1 MKRKPFHLILFLVLS
16 FNLNL
21 SGQVTFIIDSIPD
34 YTPPA
39 DFLYIAGDFNGW
51 NPGDIN
57 HKLYK
62 NDDGLWETI
71 LDGFPDGITLEF
83 KFTRGGW
90 GTVEKGPGGEE
101 IANRSYTFGND
112 STEHIIIYNWADAG
126 GPGESTAAWNVS
138 VMDENFYMPQLD
150 RERRIWLYLPPG
162 YDSTDMSY
170 PVLYMHDG
178 QNLFDEVT
186 SFAGEWEVDETL
198 NELASQGY
206 QVPIVVGIDNG
217 GIYRID
223 ELTPYYNEEYEGGG
237 QGDEYMAFVVETLK
251 PHIDASYRTLPDREN
266 TGIIGSSLGG
276 LISTYGALKYQD
288 VFSKS
293 GPFSPAYWINYDSI
307 WNFVAEAGMQDE
319 IRFYQNTGQHE
330 GDEYIGMMYMM
341 EDSLKKAGFNQVA
354 SKVIIGGQHNEQ
366 TWRDDFAEA
375 YLWLF
380 VSYANNVEDIMS
392 YKPLIIY
399 PNPVKDRLLL
409 KNIELAAD
417 DHVRIIDSSGRV
429 VNEFTNTMITSEI
442 VVNNLKSG
450 SYILIV
456 RKSGELFT
464 GRFIKL

>member
-1 MKRKPFHLILFLVLS
+1 MKRKPFYLILFLVLS

-62 NDDGLWETI
+62 NNDGFWETI

-83 KFTRGGW
+83 KFTRGDW

-101 IANRSYTFGND
+101 IANSTYTFGND

-138 VMDENFYMPQLD
+138 VMDDNFYMPQLD

-162 YDSTDMSY
+162 YDSTDKSY

-178 QNLFDEVT
+178 QNLFDQYT

-198 NELASQGY
+198 NELAAQGY

-223 ELTPYYNEEYEGGG
+223 ELTPWYNSEYNGGG
-237 QGDEYMAFVVETLK
+237 QGDEYMAFIVETLK
-251 PHIDASYRTLPDREN
+251 PHVDASYRTLPGREN
-266 TGIIGSSLGG
+266 TGIMGSSLGG
-276 LISTYGALKYQD
+276 LISTYGALKYQQI
-288 VFSKS
+288 FSKS

-307 WNFVAEAGMQDE
+307 WSFVTNAGMQNE
-319 IRFYQNTGQHE
+319 IRFYQNAGEDE
-330 GDEYIGMMYMM
+330 GDAFIEMMYMM
-341 EDSLKKAGFNQVA
+341 EDSLKKAGFNMVT
-354 SKVIIGGQHNEQ
+354 SKVIAGGQHNEQ

-380 VSYANNVEDIMS
+380 VSWANDVYEYKS

-399 PNPVKDRLLL
+399 PNPLKDRLLL
-409 KNIELAAD
+409 KNIDLEKD
-417 DHVRIIDSSGRV
+417 DRIRIIDSSGLVIDEYINRK
-429 VNEFTNTMITSEI
+429 TSTEI
-442 VVNNLKSG
+442 NVSSLISG
-450 SYILIV
+450 SYILVI
-456 RKSGELFT
+456 RKSDEQFT
-464 GRFIKL
+464 GRFIKF

>member
-1 MKRKPFHLILFLVLS
+1 MKKYILFLLLIGYFSV
-16 FNLNL
+16 
-21 SGQVTFIIDSIPD
+21 GAQVTFVIDSIPA
-34 YTPPA
+34 YTLP
-39 DFLYIAGDFNGW
+39 DDTLYIAGDFQGW
-51 NPGDIN
+51 IAGDSVYA
-57 HKLYK
+57 LQK
-62 NDDGLWETI
+62 NEEDKWW
-71 LDGFPDGITLEF
+71 ITLDSVAEGTTYQF
-83 KFTRGGW
+83 KFTRGDW
-90 GTVEKGPGGEE
+90 SRVEKGINGEE
-101 IANRSYTFGND
+101 IVNRVFTFGNGD
-112 STEHIIIYNWADAG
+112 TVGIIIFNWADAG
-126 GPGESTAAWNVS
+126 GSGESTAAWNVS
-138 VMDENFYMPQLD
+138 IMDENFYMPQLD
-150 RERRIWLYLPPG
+150 RDRRIWLYLPPG

-178 QNLFDEVT
+178 QNLFDGVT

-206 QVPIVVGIDNG
+206 QAPIVVGVDNG

-223 ELTPYYNEEYEGGG
+223 ELTPWYNSEIDGGG
-237 QGDEYMAFVVETLK
+237 QGDEYMAFIVETLK
-251 PHIDASYRTLPDREN
+251 PHIDANYRTLPDREN

-307 WNFVAEAGMQDE
+307 WNFVAEAGIQDE
-319 IRFYQNTGQHE
+319 IRFYQNAGQHE
-330 GDEYIGMMYMM
+330 GDEFIGLMYMM
-341 EDSLKKAGFNQVA
+341 EDSLKKAGFDQVT

-399 PNPVKDRLLL
+399 PNPVTDRLLL
-409 KNIELAAD
+409 KNIKLAAD

-442 VVNNLKSG
+442 VVSNLKSG

-456 RKSGELFT
+456 SKSEDLFT
-464 GRFIKL
+464 GRFIKF